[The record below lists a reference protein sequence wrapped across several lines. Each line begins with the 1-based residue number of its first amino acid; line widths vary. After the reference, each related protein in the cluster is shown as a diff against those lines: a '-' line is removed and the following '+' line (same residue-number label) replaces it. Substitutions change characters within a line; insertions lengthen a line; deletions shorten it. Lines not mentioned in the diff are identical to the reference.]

1 MINLKKYLNQKTV
14 SIGSW
19 ITIGDSSVV
28 EIMARK
34 GFDWLTIDME
44 HSAITIDIAQRL
56 IRIIDL
62 CGVVPLVRVCE
73 NDATVIKCVMD
84 AGARG
89 VIVPMVNSKEDA
101 FKAVN
106 AVKYPPQGTR
116 GVGLARA
123 QDYGLGFQEYKQWVE
138 KDSVVIVQIEHIDA
152 VTNLAEILQV
162 PDVDGFIVGPYDLSA
177 SLGKPG
183 NFKDKEFLQALQTI
197 KRVSGQLHKAS
208 GFHVIP
214 PDAQEVRK
222 RIKEGYTFVGFSLDS
237 LFLGTKCRDEMQQLK
252 G

>member
-1 MINLKKYLNQKTV
+1 MINLKKKLKQKIV

-19 ITIGDSSVV
+19 ITIGDESVV
-28 EIMARK
+28 EIMAGK

-44 HSAITIDIAQRL
+44 HSAITINIAQRL

-62 CGVVPLVRVCE
+62 CGVFPLVRVGE
-73 NDATVIKCVMD
+73 NNPTVIKRVMD

-89 VIVPMVNSKEDA
+89 VIVPMVNTKADA
-101 FKAVN
+101 IKAVN
-106 AVKYPPQGTR
+106 AVKYPPQGAR

-123 QDYGLGFQEYKQWVE
+123 QDYGLGFQGYKQWVE

-152 VTNLAEILQV
+152 VTNLAQILQV

-183 NFKDKEFLQALQTI
+183 DFKDTGFLKALQTI
-197 KRVSGQLHKAS
+197 KRVAGQFNKAS

-214 PDAQEVRK
+214 PDAQEVRE

-237 LFLGTKCRDEMQQLK
+237 LFLGTKCRDEMQKLK